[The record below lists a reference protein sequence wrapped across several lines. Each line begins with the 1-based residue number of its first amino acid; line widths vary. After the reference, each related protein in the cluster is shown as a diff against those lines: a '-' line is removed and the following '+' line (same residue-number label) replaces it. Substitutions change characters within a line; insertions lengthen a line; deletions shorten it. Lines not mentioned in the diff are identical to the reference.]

1 MKINSKLKN
10 GEISFSKGKGTF
22 TIKIGEVVKPDKS
35 KQSSLKKWFEKL
47 NKIYLFIISSFL
59 IVGCGDYDNIL
70 NSEEESE
77 SYRVP
82 LDVYMKYEQDENGYY
97 KVGYS
102 GFNYVQVFAQSE
114 GIQRIFWSSSDS
126 FTIVHMGIEFHTSI
140 ASYSTY
146 TNSQTGET
154 RQNVYVN
161 QGFIGDT
168 LVVVGAISEDN
179 YDYVYFILH

>member
-1 MKINSKLKN
+1 MNKYLIL
-10 GEISFSKGKGTF
+10 IL
-22 TIKIGEVVKPDKS
+22 ILVVS
-35 KQSSLKKWFEKL
+35 
-47 NKIYLFIISSFL
+47 
-59 IVGCGDYDNIL
+59 CGDYDNIL

-97 KVGYS
+97 KVAYS

-126 FTIVHMGIEFHTSI
+126 FTVVHMGIEFHTSI

-161 QGFIGDT
+161 SGFIGDT
-168 LVVVGAISEDN
+168 LSVVGAISQDN
-179 YDYVYFILH
+179 YDYVIFILN

>member
-1 MKINSKLKN
+1 MNKYLIL
-10 GEISFSKGKGTF
+10 IL
-22 TIKIGEVVKPDKS
+22 ILVVS
-35 KQSSLKKWFEKL
+35 
-47 NKIYLFIISSFL
+47 
-59 IVGCGDYDNIL
+59 CGDLDNVL
-70 NSEEESE
+70 GEDTEP
-77 SYRVP
+77 YRVP

-126 FTIVHMGIEFHTSI
+126 FTVVHMGIEFHTSI

-168 LVVVGAISEDN
+168 LVLVGAISEDN

>member
-1 MKINSKLKN
+1 MVRWLCLLVTLLVVGGCDKINCYQCDYLDELFN
-10 GEISFSKGKGTF
+10 PTE
-22 TIKIGEVVKPDKS
+22 E
-35 KQSSLKKWFEKL
+35 QS
-47 NKIYLFIISSFL
+47 
-59 IVGCGDYDNIL
+59 
-70 NSEEESE
+70 
-77 SYRVP
+77 RVP
-82 LDVYMKYEQDENGYY
+82 LDVYMKYEQDGNGYY

-126 FTIVHMGIEFHTSI
+126 FTVVHMGIEFHTSI

>member
-1 MKINSKLKN
+1 MNKYLIL
-10 GEISFSKGKGTF
+10 IL
-22 TIKIGEVVKPDKS
+22 ILVVS
-35 KQSSLKKWFEKL
+35 
-47 NKIYLFIISSFL
+47 
-59 IVGCGDYDNIL
+59 CGDYDNIL

-97 KVGYS
+97 KVAYS

-126 FTIVHMGIEFHTSI
+126 FTVVHMGIEFHTSI

>member
-1 MKINSKLKN
+1 MKRGATSI
-10 GEISFSKGKGTF
+10 
-22 TIKIGEVVKPDKS
+22 
-35 KQSSLKKWFEKL
+35 L
-47 NKIYLFIISSFL
+47 NNMIIIALFL
-59 IVGCGDYDNIL
+59 IGGCGDYDNIL
-70 NSEEESE
+70 NIEEESE
-77 SYRVP
+77 PYRVP

-126 FTIVHMGIEFHTSI
+126 FTVVHMGIEFHTSI

>member
-1 MKINSKLKN
+1 MNKYLIL
-10 GEISFSKGKGTF
+10 IL
-22 TIKIGEVVKPDKS
+22 ILVVS
-35 KQSSLKKWFEKL
+35 
-47 NKIYLFIISSFL
+47 
-59 IVGCGDYDNIL
+59 CGDYDNIL

-126 FTIVHMGIEFHTSI
+126 FTVVHMGIEFHTSI

-154 RQNVYVN
+154 RQNVYINSNSV
-161 QGFIGDT
+161 GDT
-168 LVVVGAISEDN
+168 LAVVGAISSDN
-179 YDYVYFILH
+179 YRWIQFIVQ

>member
-1 MKINSKLKN
+1 MNKYLIL
-10 GEISFSKGKGTF
+10 ILML
-22 TIKIGEVVKPDKS
+22 VVS
-35 KQSSLKKWFEKL
+35 
-47 NKIYLFIISSFL
+47 
-59 IVGCGDYDNIL
+59 CGDLDNVL
-70 NSEEESE
+70 GEETEP
-77 SYRVP
+77 YLVP

-126 FTIVHMGIEFHTSI
+126 FTVVHMGIEFHTSI

-161 QGFIGDT
+161 SGFIGDT